1 MRSLLCTRIR
11 RPGPWKH
18 WCPRAVRRYARRHL
32 GGTGD
37 DMDWLIVAIAAAVI
51 VVIVAT
57 TVLAVR
63 DRSHSPT
70 LSDEAFDAE
79 LAALERTAG
88 GRLR

>member
-1 MRSLLCTRIR
+1 
-11 RPGPWKH
+11 
-18 WCPRAVRRYARRHL
+18 
-32 GGTGD
+32 
-37 DMDWLIVAIAAAVI
+37 MDWLIVAIAAAVI

-70 LSDEAFDAE
+70 LNDEAFDAE